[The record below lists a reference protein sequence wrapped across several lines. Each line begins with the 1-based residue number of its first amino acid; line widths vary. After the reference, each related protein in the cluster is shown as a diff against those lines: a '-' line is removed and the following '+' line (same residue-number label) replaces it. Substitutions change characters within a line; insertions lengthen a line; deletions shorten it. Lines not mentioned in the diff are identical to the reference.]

1 MQIHN
6 PFARAKAMFGL
17 IAAAMAMGSLHLQQ
31 AALAQID
38 PYVSRGK
45 GKGKAPIG
53 RKGGHKAAVRAATKA
68 RNSRRHRAASR

>member
-6 PFARAKAMFGL
+6 AFARAKTMFSL
-17 IAAAMAMGSLHLQQ
+17 IAVAMSMGSLHQQQ
-31 AALAQID
+31 AAPAEIG

-45 GKGKAPIG
+45 GEGKGPIG